1 MKISY
6 VCEADAS
13 VCWWLRSLAQS
24 VLQTALDVRQ
34 SVFGGIN
41 LHVAVAH
48 EDLAYA
54 SYVHNY
60 ALGKFNHARLVN
72 MLFFPCMSSN

>member
-1 MKISY
+1 MF
-6 VCEADAS
+6 
-13 VCWWLRSLAQS
+13 
-24 VLQTALDVRQ
+24 QTALDVRQ

-54 SYVHNY
+54 SYVHKY

-72 MLFFPCMSSN
+72 STLFIP